1 MTEVTVAR
9 CVDPLTV
16 RVTMAVTVVTEL
28 PDPESEP
35 GPADAVCAA
44 GTTITTDVVVLIE
57 CAGEGPLEV
66 DPLEVP
72 FCVVLAAGTTLSTD
86 VVVLI
91 VCMDKSPLE
100 ASPLEADP
108 PE

>member
-1 MTEVTVAR
+1 MDNGPREEDRGGPYLPSGYTLDET
-9 CVDPLTV
+9 DP
-16 RVTMAVTVVTEL
+16 
-28 PDPESEP
+28 
-35 GPADAVCAA
+35 
-44 GTTITTDVVVLIE
+44 DVVVLIE

-66 DPLEVP
+66 DPLEDP
-72 FCVVLAAGTTLSTD
+72 FCVVLAAGTTLSID

-100 ASPLEADP
+100 AGAFEADP